1 MAMCLSQIITHHHT
15 SAAVGVPLPPLPV
28 RMDTLS
34 GAALDDAE
42 HSLTDLDF
50 CDQLARRLFSHI
62 RDLDNPR
69 RCVSPPSD
77 ATAAPVCVSCGSG
90 RVRCAVT

>member
-1 MAMCLSQIITHHHT
+1 MCLSHPSYIHHHT

-28 RMDTLS
+28 RIVS

-50 CDQLARRLFSHI
+50 CDQFARRLCKSMVKSSPMVVTTPHI
-62 RDLDNPR
+62 QFPNRCRDGPL
-69 RCVSPPSD
+69 
-77 ATAAPVCVSCGSG
+77 
-90 RVRCAVT
+90 